1 MQRCR
6 RESYTVLI
14 LLSHYYRE
22 VKDRQKVAKKTAAL
36 AARTTTGSTVPK
48 VQKGSAANSRGGS
61 RR

>member
-1 MQRCR
+1 MYYF
-6 RESYTVLI
+6 S
-14 LLSHYYRE
+14 SHYRE

-36 AARTTTGSTVPK
+36 AARATAGATVPK